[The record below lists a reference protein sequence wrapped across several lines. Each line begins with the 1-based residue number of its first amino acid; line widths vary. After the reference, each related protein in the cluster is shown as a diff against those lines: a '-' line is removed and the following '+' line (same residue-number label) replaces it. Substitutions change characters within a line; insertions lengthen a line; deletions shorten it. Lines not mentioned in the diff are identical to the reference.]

1 MIQVKVTWSNH
12 CGTEPQWARVLCLG
26 PPYTESFHSSTQ
38 PDPLSSPRASPR
50 VRTPSTILYFY
61 GQHYW
66 APTYYVCTH
75 SHINICTQKRNLHNI
90 HFQLCTASHTLTS
103 PIYICTPH
111 LPNIATLAP
120 DRGATT
126 ATKVTCLFAILFIFF
141 ALVYLWFFILAHISS
156 LEFAWNPSESFYCL
170 FVFWSFCL
178 SAYLSYCLSVF
189 NTVFLSY
196 YHSVIVSLC
205 FLSLCLSIFSSS
217 HFISIFRNSP
227 GSLLSPFYSIFVF
240 LS

>member
-1 MIQVKVTWSNH
+1 M
-12 CGTEPQWARVLCLG
+12 LCLG

-50 VRTPSTILYFY
+50 VRTPSTILYTLLLWTALLGTNILCMY
-61 GQHYW
+61 
-66 APTYYVCTH
+66 TC
-75 SHINICTQKRNLHNI
+75 INICTQKGHLHNI

-120 DRGATT
+120 GRGATT

-170 FVFWSFCL
+170 FIFWSFCL
-178 SAYLSYCLSVF
+178 SASLSYCLSVF
-189 NTVFLSY
+189 HTVFLSFCLT
-196 YHSVIVSLC
+196 IILSLC
-205 FLSLCLSIFSSS
+205 HCAFCHCVFLSLVHLSSFQ
-217 HFISIFRNSP
+217 
-227 GSLLSPFYSIFVF
+227 F
-240 LS
+240 LGTRLEAF

>member
-50 VRTPSTILYFY
+50 VRTPSTILYTLLLWTALLGTNILCMY
-61 GQHYW
+61 
-66 APTYYVCTH
+66 TC
-75 SHINICTQKRNLHNI
+75 INICTQKGHLHNI

-120 DRGATT
+120 GRGATT

-170 FVFWSFCL
+170 FIFWSFCL
-178 SAYLSYCLSVF
+178 SFFCLSVLLPQHHASFILFADIGIPWFMWVHLGNLLLKIIFILNRVFF
-189 NTVFLSY
+189 N
-196 YHSVIVSLC
+196 
-205 FLSLCLSIFSSS
+205 FLSL
-217 HFISIFRNSP
+217 
-227 GSLLSPFYSIFVF
+227 F
-240 LS
+240 L